1 MRSLAKSPGRTA
13 APRATRWLE
22 HLYEIGW
29 ATLSPVSGVAAMV
42 EAVLAIAVQAVPMR
56 SAVLI
61 ESRESGV
68 RLFAWRAPGEREER
82 LAALKQKAAV
92 SYTRVTGLTAGDVE
106 ERECPFPAAACPG
119 APCPGAEERPVVVA
133 LALRGQPSFGIL
145 QIEPARAFDD
155 EDLAFL
161 NAAANHIS
169 VALDRYY
176 GRRRERALR
185 RKAQEAE
192 KEARRISADLE
203 RRVQERTARLEQ
215 MISDVHAFAYS
226 IAHDL
231 RAPVRH
237 IHGYSEFLAAGAD
250 GESQRYVRR
259 IMAAAERMD
268 ALIEDLLVYS
278 RLTLEEVKPEPVE
291 PSSVLARVL
300 CGLAAELK
308 SRQARLDVEDPL
320 PRVMAHPVALAQI
333 LENLLSNALKFT
345 PCGVVPVIRVRGET
359 RGDKVRLW
367 VEDNGIGVEP
377 AHQDKIFEVF
387 QRLHR
392 GEDYPGTGI
401 GLAIVR
407 RAAERLGGRAGVES
421 EAGRGSRF
429 WVELNKAV

>member
-61 ESRESGV
+61 ESRDSSV

-92 SYTRVTGLTAGDVE
+92 SYTRVTGLTAGGVE
-106 ERECPFPAAACPG
+106 ERECPFPGAA
-119 APCPGAEERPVVVA
+119 CPGAEERLVVIA
-133 LALRGQPSFGIL
+133 LALRGQPSFGVL

-192 KEARRISADLE
+192 KEARRVSEDLE

-291 PSSVLARVL
+291 PSAVLARVL
-300 CGLAAELK
+300 CGLGPEIE
-308 SRQARLDVEDPL
+308 SRQARLDVEGPL
-320 PRVMAHPVALAQI
+320 PRVMGHPVALAQI

-345 PCGVVPVIRVRGET
+345 PRGVVPVIRVRGEPC
-359 RGDKVRLW
+359 GDRVRLW

-377 AHQDKIFEVF
+377 AHQEKIFEVF

-392 GEDYPGTGI
+392 GEAYPGTGI